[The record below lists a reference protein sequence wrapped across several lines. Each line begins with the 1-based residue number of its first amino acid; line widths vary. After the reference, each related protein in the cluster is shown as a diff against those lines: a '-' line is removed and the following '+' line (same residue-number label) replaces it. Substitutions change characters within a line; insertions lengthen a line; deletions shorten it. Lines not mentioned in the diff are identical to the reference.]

1 MRRKSYHRIR
11 QSYFY
16 LLLLCLFLCLTCGC
30 SKVKEEKRP
39 DEDLTEITMV
49 LDGTPNTAH
58 SGLYVAMK
66 KGYFEKEG
74 LDVTVVEPPED
85 GATSMVAAGE
95 AEFGIGYQ
103 NELAENFSSDAQL
116 PVAAVATLLQHNQI
130 GFISLMRH
138 DINTPADIPDHRVA
152 VSDDVIE
159 QTIIRTLIEQGG
171 GDFSQVKME
180 ETYIDDVAETLGS
193 GPQVVLG
200 SYGWDGI
207 ACERQGMEIHYMAWR
222 DLNEIFDYYGP
233 LILANTEFLTEQ
245 PDMAKAFLN
254 AVRQGYQD
262 AIMNPAEAA
271 DLLLEQVPDLDEGL
285 VDSSQR
291 YMSQQYIADSM
302 AFGVIDGE
310 RWNRF
315 YNWINMM
322 GFYQTAIP
330 EGIGF
335 TNEFLDE

>member
-1 MRRKSYHRIR
+1 MRKKENHRMR
-11 QSYFY
+11 QNWFC
-16 LLLLCLFLCLTCGC
+16 LVLFCLILCSNSGC
-30 SKVKEEKRP
+30 SKIKEEKRP
-39 DEDLTEITMV
+39 DEHLTEITMV

-130 GFISLMRH
+130 GFISMARH
-138 DINTPADIPDHRVA
+138 NIDTPANIPDHMVA
-152 VSDDVIE
+152 VSDDIIE

-171 GDFSQVKME
+171 GDFSLVRMD
-180 ETYIDDVAETLGS
+180 ETYVDDVAETLRS

-200 SYGWDGI
+200 NYGWDGI
-207 ACERQGMEIHYMAWR
+207 ACERQGLEIHYMAWR
-222 DLNEIFDYYGP
+222 DLNEVFDYYGP
-233 LILANTEFLTEQ
+233 LIIANTEFLTNQ

-262 AIMNPAEAA
+262 AVMNPLEAA

-302 AFGVIDGE
+302 AFGVIDEE

-315 YNWINMM
+315 YNWINTM
-322 GFYQTAIP
+322 GFYQMAIP

>member
-1 MRRKSYHRIR
+1 MRRKRYHKIR
-11 QSYFY
+11 QTYFC
-16 LLLLCLFLCLTCGC
+16 LLLLCLVLCSASGC
-30 SKVKEEKRP
+30 SKIKEEKRP
-39 DEDLTEITMV
+39 NEDLTEVTMV

-85 GATSMVAAGE
+85 GAASMVAAGE

-116 PVAAVATLLQHNQI
+116 PIAAVATLLQHNQI
-130 GFISLMRH
+130 GFISLTQH
-138 DINTPADIPDHRVA
+138 NINTPADIPNHMVS

-159 QTIIRTLIEQGG
+159 QTIIRTLVDQGG
-171 GDFSQVKME
+171 GDFSLVKLE
-180 ETYIDDVAETLGS
+180 ETYIDDVAKTLQYGS
-193 GPQVVLG
+193 QVVLG

-222 DLNEIFDYYGP
+222 DLNEVFDYYGP
-233 LILANTEFLTEQ
+233 LILANTEFLTKQ

-262 AIMNPAEAA
+262 AVMNPQEAA
-271 DLLLEQVPDLDEGL
+271 NLLLEQVPDLDEGL

-302 AFGVIDGE
+302 AFGVIDEE

-315 YNWINMM
+315 YNWINTM
-322 GFYQTAIP
+322 GFYQTPIP

>member
-1 MRRKSYHRIR
+1 MKKKKYQGIRRRW
-11 QSYFY
+11 FC
-16 LLLLCLFLCLTCGC
+16 LLLFCLILCSNSGC
-30 SKVKEEKRP
+30 SKIKEEKRP
-39 DEDLTEITMV
+39 NEDLTEITMV

-85 GATSMVAAGE
+85 GAASMVAAGE

-138 DINTPADIPDHRVA
+138 DINTPANIPDHMVA

-171 GDFSQVKME
+171 GDFSLVKME
-180 ETYIDDVAETLGS
+180 ETYIDDVAKTLRSGS
-193 GPQVVLG
+193 QVVLG
-200 SYGWDGI
+200 NYGWDGI

-233 LILANTEFLTEQ
+233 LLLANTEFLTEQ
-245 PDMAKAFLN
+245 PDMAKGFVN

-262 AIMNPAEAA
+262 AVMNPGEAA

-291 YMSQQYIADSM
+291 YMSQQYTADSM
-302 AFGVIDGE
+302 AFGVIDEE

-315 YNWINMM
+315 YNWINEM
-322 GFYQTAIP
+322 GFYQTPIP

-335 TNEFLDE
+335 TNEYLEE